1 MRIAF
6 NGQRL
11 AGQPFGVGRYLEYML
26 RYWNEQLPEGDE
38 LSLFLRRP
46 LDERL
51 SGAWPRVRT
60 VLLESR
66 MSGLPWE
73 TLRLGP
79 AAADYD
85 VLFCP
90 AYSAPLGYRSRLVV
104 ANHSVNETEPQAH
117 SWLYRQTYSR
127 LYQHCARR
135 AEAVIVPGERTRKAV
150 EEYYGVPNERLH
162 IVHQGADEA
171 FHPMDDQPELLSA
184 ARKRFF
190 GSDRPYLLFVGQGS
204 VRRNIPMLIEAFA
217 KLRKDGDW
225 PHGLLLFG
233 PYKGDVPLE
242 AILREFGVEN
252 DVIQTDGVV
261 EHHSD
266 LAPIYAAADIF
277 IHPSE
282 NEGWSMTTTEAMAA
296 GTAVIAADRGG
307 LGEVASGHAYMIEP
321 NLEAL
326 VDAIQ
331 TVLSDDSLRAD
342 LRRKARERGE
352 ALRWEKLAL
361 QTLDVV
367 RDVGNARKGYVDA
380 G

>member
-11 AGQPFGVGRYLEYML
+11 AGQPFGVGRYLEYLL
-26 RYWNEQLPEGDE
+26 RYWNEQLVDGDE
-38 LSLFLRRP
+38 LSLFVRRP

-51 SGAWPRVRT
+51 AGAWPRIQT

-66 MSGLPWE
+66 MPGLPWE

-79 AAADYD
+79 AAVGHD

-90 AYSAPLGYRSRLVV
+90 AYSAPLGYRGRFVV
-104 ANHSVNETEPQAH
+104 ATHSVNETEPAAH
-117 SWLYRQTYSR
+117 SWLYRQTYAR
-127 LYQHCARR
+127 LYKHCARR
-135 AEAVIVPGERTRKAV
+135 ADAVIVPGEKTRRAV

-162 IVHQGADEA
+162 VVHQGADEA
-171 FHPMDDQPELLSA
+171 FHPMDDQPDLLSA
-184 ARKRFF
+184 TRKRFF
-190 GSDRPYLLFVGQGS
+190 GTNRPYLLFVGKGS
-204 VRRNIPMLIEAFA
+204 PRRNIPMLIEAFA
-217 KLRKDGDW
+217 RIRNEAKW

-233 PYKGDVPLE
+233 PYKGDVPFEKL
-242 AILREFGVEN
+242 IRDLGVEN
-252 DVIQTDGVV
+252 DVVQTEGVV

-296 GTAVIAADRGG
+296 GTAVIASNRGG
-307 LGEVASGHAYMIEP
+307 LGEVACGHAYMIEP
-321 NLEAL
+321 GVDSLVEA
-326 VDAIQ
+326 IR
-331 TVLSDDSLRAD
+331 TVLSDDDLRAD

-352 ALRWEKLAL
+352 ALRWEKLAQ

-367 RDVGNARKGYVDA
+367 RDVGKRSQRGR
-380 G
+380 

>member
-11 AGQPFGVGRYLEYML
+11 AGQPFGVGRYLEYIL
-26 RYWNEQLPEGDE
+26 GYWNEQLADGEE
-38 LSLFLRRP
+38 LSLFVRRP
-46 LDERL
+46 LNERL
-51 SGAWPRVRT
+51 AGAWPRIRT

-66 MSGLPWE
+66 MPGLPWE

-79 AAADYD
+79 AAADHD

-90 AYSAPLGYRSRLVV
+90 AYSAPLGYRGRLVV
-104 ANHSVNETEPQAH
+104 ATHSVNETEPAAH
-117 SWLYRQTYSR
+117 SWLYRQTYAR
-127 LYQHCARR
+127 LYKHCAQR
-135 AEAVIVPGERTRKAV
+135 ADAVIVPGERTRRAV
-150 EEYYGVPNERLH
+150 EEYYGVPNDRLH

-171 FHPMDDQPELLSA
+171 FHPMDDQPGLLSA
-184 ARKRFF
+184 TRKRFF
-190 GSDRPYLLFVGQGS
+190 GSDRPYLLFVGKGS
-204 VRRNIPMLIEAFA
+204 PRRNIPMLIKAFA
-217 KLRKDGDW
+217 RLRKEGKW

-242 AILREFGVEN
+242 KLIRDLGVEN
-252 DVIQTDGVV
+252 DVVQTEGVV

-296 GTAVIAADRGG
+296 GTAVIASNRGG
-307 LGEVASGHAYMIEP
+307 LGEVACGHAYMIEP
-321 NLEAL
+321 GVDSLVEAIE
-326 VDAIQ
+326 A
-331 TVLSDDSLRAD
+331 VLSDDNLRAD

-352 ALRWEKLAL
+352 ALRWEKLAQ

-367 RDVGNARKGYVDA
+367 RDVGKRSQRGR
-380 G
+380 

>member
-90 AYSAPLGYRSRLVV
+90 AYSAPLRYRSRLVV

-184 ARKRFF
+184 TRKRFF

-233 PYKGDVPLE
+233 PYKGDAPLE
-242 AILREFGVEN
+242 AILRELGVQN
-252 DVIQTDGVV
+252 DVVQTDGVV
-261 EHHSD
+261 DHHSD

-367 RDVGNARKGYVDA
+367 RDVGNATKGYVDA

>member
-6 NGQRL
+6 NGQRF

-26 RYWNEQLPEGDE
+26 RYWNEQLAEGEE
-38 LSLFLRRP
+38 LDLFLRRP
-46 LDERL
+46 LDEKL
-51 SGAWPRVRT
+51 AGAWPRVRK
-60 VLLESR
+60 VVLESR

-79 AAADYD
+79 AAAKHD

-90 AYSAPLGYRSRLVV
+90 AYSAPLAFRAPFVV
-104 ANHSVNETEPQAH
+104 ATHSVNETEPSAH
-117 SWLYRQTYSR
+117 TWMYRQTYAR
-127 LYQHCARR
+127 LYKHCAR
-135 AEAVIVPGERTRKAV
+135 AADAVIVPGERTRRAV
-150 EEYYGVPNERLH
+150 ESYYGVPNERLH

-184 ARKRFF
+184 TRKKFF
-190 GSDRPYLLFVGQGS
+190 GIDRPYLLFVGQGS
-204 VRRNIPMLIEAFA
+204 QRRNIPMLVEAFA
-217 KLRKDGDW
+217 RLRKEGRW

-242 AILREFGVEN
+242 KLCQDLGVEA
-252 DVIQTDGVV
+252 DVVQTPGVI
-261 EHHSD
+261 EKHSD
-266 LAPIYAAADIF
+266 LAPVYAAADIF

-282 NEGWSMTTTEAMAA
+282 NEGWSMTTTEALAA

-321 NLEAL
+321 SVESLE
-326 VDAIQ
+326 DAIR
-331 TVLSDDSLRAD
+331 TVLSDEALRTD

-352 ALRWEKLAL
+352 ALRWRKLAE

-367 RDVGNARKGYVDA
+367 RDVGMRKKRDR
-380 G
+380 

>member
-11 AGQPFGVGRYLEYML
+11 AGQPFGVGRYLEYL
-26 RYWNEQLPEGDE
+26 LGYWNKQLADGEE
-38 LSLFLRRP
+38 LSLFVRRP
-46 LDERL
+46 LNERL
-51 SGAWPRVRT
+51 AGAWPRFRT

-66 MSGLPWE
+66 MPGLPWE

-79 AAADYD
+79 AAADHD

-90 AYSAPLGYRSRLVV
+90 AYSAPLGYRGRLVV
-104 ANHSVNETEPQAH
+104 ATHSVNETEPAAH
-117 SWLYRQTYSR
+117 SWLYRQTYAR
-127 LYQHCARR
+127 LYKHCARR
-135 AEAVIVPGERTRKAV
+135 ADAVIVPGEQTRRAV
-150 EEYYGVPNERLH
+150 EEYYGVPNDRLH

-171 FHPMDDQPELLSA
+171 FHPMDDQPDVLSA
-184 ARKRFF
+184 TRKRFF
-190 GSDRPYLLFVGQGS
+190 GSDRPYLLFVGKGS
-204 VRRNIPMLIEAFA
+204 PRRNIPMLIEAFA
-217 KLRKDGDW
+217 RLRKEGKW

-233 PYKGDVPLE
+233 PYKGDVPFEKL
-242 AILREFGVEN
+242 IRDLGVEN
-252 DVIQTDGVV
+252 DVIQTEGVV

-296 GTAVIAADRGG
+296 GTAVIASNRGG
-307 LGEVASGHAYMIEP
+307 LGEVACGHAYMIEP
-321 NLEAL
+321 GVDSLVEAIE
-326 VDAIQ
+326 A
-331 TVLSDDSLRAD
+331 VLSDDNLRAD

-352 ALRWEKLAL
+352 ALRWEKLAQ

-367 RDVGNARKGYVDA
+367 RDVGKRSQRGR
-380 G
+380 